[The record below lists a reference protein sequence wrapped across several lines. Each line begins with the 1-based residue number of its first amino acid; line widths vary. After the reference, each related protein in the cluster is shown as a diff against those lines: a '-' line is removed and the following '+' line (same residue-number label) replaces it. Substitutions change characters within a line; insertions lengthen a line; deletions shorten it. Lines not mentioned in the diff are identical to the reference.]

1 MRDSKLSWD
10 LRTNRIYSI
19 PKTSS
24 AIFNNYVEEN
34 KVVELHIEKS
44 YFLGTNEHKTFIEEN
59 FFNELVSKKVCT
71 FKKLIVD
78 KNYGGYVCDSKSK
91 IFLDSYNNK
100 FPALIFK
107 NNYFIDELILNEK
120 DLFFYNEYDKSDTN
134 IYFIIYFN
142 IYNTKWMLGRTFY
155 EKYRFSF
162 DIDNGQLLYHKKRFN
177 IDNKREND
185 NSNNNQKDSKF
196 LKVLFII
203 FLIVIIFALGVLFH
217 KIMIKTPRKQKAN
230 ELDDDFYYE
239 DNDNK
244 KIYNQSLDI
253 NSNNNNLF
261 NKNNLMLEL
270 GAKNT

>member
-1 MRDSKLSWD
+1 M
-10 LRTNRIYSI
+10 
-19 PKTSS
+19 
-24 AIFNNYVEEN
+24 
-34 KVVELHIEKS
+34 
-44 YFLGTNEHKTFIEEN
+44 
-59 FFNELVSKKVCT
+59 
-71 FKKLIVD
+71 
-78 KNYGGYVCDSKSK
+78 CDSKSK